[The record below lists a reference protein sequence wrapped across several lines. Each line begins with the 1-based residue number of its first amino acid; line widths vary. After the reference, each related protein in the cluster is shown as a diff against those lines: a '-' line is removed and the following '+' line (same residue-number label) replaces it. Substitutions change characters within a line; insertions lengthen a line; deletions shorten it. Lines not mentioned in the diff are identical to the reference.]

1 MSQSQAARPAT
12 CDKRHVTLQN
22 QPPISGVSFHKWG
35 IPKNG
40 WFISGKIHENPTQ
53 KMDENWYPHD
63 FGNLQMWR
71 AAHKTTN
78 RPRVV
83 REAIRIFWGVAE
95 GASLNLKLSL
105 QWAPSVPSYQWENNI
120 HVDLCEIWII
130 YKSIPRIAN
139 HSGCHPSSRWLRWL
153 ISEIRL
159 PKIYLW
165 HGLHGNQPASICG
178 VYTILGNFW
187 WSIASK
193 KKLFL
198 LKINH
203 VFSENCQNCVSCLN
217 MRKKN
222 MSYLW
227 GSHRHCFG
235 LSVYHHPGDGIQ
247 KYHS

>member
-1 MSQSQAARPAT
+1 MSQATRPCFARTLRAATHSKPRTHEPAALYNRAT
-12 CDKRHVTLQN
+12 CD
-22 QPPISGVSFHKWG
+22 PPE
-35 IPKNG
+35 PKMGDPQNG
-40 WFISGKIHENPTQ
+40 WFISGKIHENPS
-53 KMDENWYPHD
+53 MDENWGYPHD

-83 REAIRIFWGVAE
+83 REAIRIFWGIAE

-193 KKLFL
+193 KKKLFL

-203 VFSENCQNCVSCLN
+203 VFQRTV
-217 MRKKN
+217 RTV
-222 MSYLW
+222 
-227 GSHRHCFG
+227 FP
-235 LSVYHHPGDGIQ
+235 V
-247 KYHS
+247 